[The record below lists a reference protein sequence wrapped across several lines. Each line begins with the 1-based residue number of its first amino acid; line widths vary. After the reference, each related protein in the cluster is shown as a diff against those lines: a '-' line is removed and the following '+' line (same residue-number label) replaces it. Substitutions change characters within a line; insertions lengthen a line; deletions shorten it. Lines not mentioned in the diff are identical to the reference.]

1 MAKKK
6 ESNDRAF
13 AIATAKIAAERNCKD
28 IAILDLSGKS
38 PVTNYFVIATST
50 SPRQGRSVADEICT
64 NAKKADFPR
73 FGQAGYE
80 QGRWILLDFVE
91 VVVHIFDDEYR
102 EYYDLEILW
111 GDAERVKIDS

>member
-1 MAKKK
+1 LAKKQ

-13 AIATAKIAAERNCKD
+13 AIAAANIAGERNCKD
-28 IAILDLSGKS
+28 IAILDLRGKS
-38 PVTNYFVIATST
+38 PVTNYFVIATGT
-50 SPRQGRSVADEICT
+50 SPRQGRSVADEISTC
-64 NAKKADFPR
+64 AKQAGFVR

-80 QGRWILLDFVE
+80 QGRWVLMDYVE

-111 GDAERVKIDS
+111 GDAERVKIK